1 MSGLDAREVIVEG
14 SPDFTVVGFAEQEIV
29 GGFFG
34 GSFTV
39 NEALHDAVAGA
50 LPYLPPLTV
59 PVTV

>member
-1 MSGLDAREVIVEG
+1 LSGLDALQLTVEG

-39 NEALHDAVAGA
+39 KLALQLALAAFLPA
-50 LPYLPPLTV
+50 LPLLTL